1 MISIYL
7 EDQFLTVNNDIFQ
20 KNDTMYDMTEIKRW
34 VKAAE
39 IYNKWIKKRLHSQNL
54 FQYFNEHL
62 AFSINV
68 I

>member
-39 IYNKWIKKRLHSQNL
+39 IYNKWIKKTTAFLEFISI
-54 FQYFNEHL
+54 FQ
-62 AFSINV
+62 
-68 I
+68 